1 MLTAEPLSP
10 VKISLH
16 ELLNLRHSGESLSLR
31 VAQTSANQSGAYRAS
46 FKGRGMEF
54 DEVRPY
60 AVGDDIRMLD
70 WKVTARTNKPHTKLF
85 REERERPIQLCV
97 DLRPGMF
104 YATRGVYKSVWAAR
118 AAALLAWSS
127 LKHRDRLGGLVFS
140 NDGHHELRPATG
152 SRGVLS
158 FLRVLAEQPVWN
170 EINQSESSN
179 DALYQS
185 LLRLRRVTRPGS
197 LIFIFSDF
205 KGLSKSSKAQL
216 YHLGKH
222 NDLVL
227 VACFDPLDKELPRNG
242 EYKVDDGR
250 RELQFSSANQYYRSA
265 YAKRFNAHYEQLQ
278 QLAHLRGISL
288 INGETKD
295 DPLQSLQE
303 SLGVCRR

>member
-16 ELLNLRHSGESLSLR
+16 ELINLRHSGESIRLR
-31 VAQTSANQSGAYRAS
+31 VKQSSANQSGAYRAS

-60 AVGDDIRMLD
+60 ADGDDIRMLD

-104 YATRGVYKSVWAAR
+104 FSTRNAYKSVWASR
-118 AAALLAWSS
+118 AASLLAWSS

-140 NDGHHELRPATG
+140 NEGHHELRPATG

-158 FLRVLAEQPVWN
+158 FLRMLAEQPVWHEEN
-170 EINQSESSN
+170 RAASSD
-179 DALYQS
+179 DALYQA

-205 KGLSKSSKAQL
+205 HGLNKGSKAQL

-227 VACFDPLDKELPRNG
+227 VACFDPLDKKLPHNG
-242 EYKVDDGR
+242 QFRIDDGQR
-250 RELQFSSANQYYRSA
+250 DLNFSTANRQYCKEYEQ
-265 YAKRFNAHYEQLQ
+265 RFADHFEQLQ
-278 QLAHLRGISL
+278 MLAHLRGISL
-288 INGETKD
+288 IESGTAE
-295 DPLQSLQE
+295 DPLQSLQ
-303 SLGVCRR
+303 SNLGVRRR

>member
-1 MLTAEPLSP
+1 MLIAEPLSP
-10 VKISLH
+10 VKISLS
-16 ELLNLRHSGESLSLR
+16 ELINLRHAGESIRLR
-31 VAQTSANQSGAYRAS
+31 VKQSSAKQSGAYRAS

-104 YATRGVYKSVWAAR
+104 FATRNAYKSVWVSR
-118 AAALLAWSS
+118 AASLLAWSS

-140 NDGHHELRPATG
+140 NKGHHELRPAAG
-152 SRGVLS
+152 SRGVLG
-158 FLRVLAEQPVWN
+158 FLRMLAEQPVWN
-170 EINQSESSN
+170 NEIQSESSR

-205 KGLSKSSKAQL
+205 HGLDKESKAQL
-216 YHLGKH
+216 FHLGKH

-227 VACFDPLDKELPRNG
+227 VACFDPLDKKLPENG
-242 EYKVDDGR
+242 HYRVDDGQR
-250 RELQFSSANQYYRSA
+250 DFNFTTANSYYCKA
-265 YAKRFNAHYEQLQ
+265 YENKFTEHLEQLQ
-278 QLAHLRGISL
+278 KLAHLRGITL
-288 INGETKD
+288 IESGTEE
-295 DPLQSLQE
+295 DPMQSLQS

>member
-1 MLTAEPLSP
+1 MLVAEPLSP

-16 ELLNLRHSGESLSLR
+16 ELINLRHSGESIRLR
-31 VAQTSANQSGAYRAS
+31 VKQSSANQSGAYRAS

-60 AVGDDIRMLD
+60 ADGDDIRMLD

-104 YATRGVYKSVWAAR
+104 FATRKAYKSVWASR
-118 AAALLAWSS
+118 AASLLAWSS

-140 NDGHHELRPATG
+140 NEGHHELRPATG

-158 FLRVLAEQPVWN
+158 FLRMLAEQSVWN
-170 EINQSESSN
+170 EKNRSASN
-179 DALYQS
+179 SDALYQA

-205 KGLSKSSKAQL
+205 SGLDKGSKAQL

-227 VACFDPLDKELPRNG
+227 VACFDPLDKNLPPNG
-242 EYKVDDGR
+242 HYRIDDGQR
-250 RELQFSSANQYYRSA
+250 DLSFSAANPYFR
-265 YAKRFNAHYEQLQ
+265 KEYEQRFTAHIE
-278 QLAHLRGISL
+278 QLHSLTHLRGIRL
-288 INGETKD
+288 IESCTTE
-295 DPLQSLQE
+295 DPLQSLQAN
-303 SLGVCRR
+303 LGVCRR